1 MNIQSGSYYWPT
13 TLIDTPIYPK
23 LAEDIN
29 CDVLI
34 IGGGSSGAQ
43 CAYYLAETDLN
54 VVLIEKNTIG
64 SGSTSANTA
73 LIQYAGEKMFINLQ
87 NTFGKAYIF
96 KHLSLCK
103 QAIDDIEKAAAQIK
117 RDCSFIR
124 RDTLYFAS
132 HHEDVENLKKEYQ
145 LLKEAQFP
153 LQFLSREDI
162 ASIYPFSKEAA
173 IYFQNDAEI
182 NPFIFTHGLIE
193 FANNHD
199 AKVYEQ
205 TKMTGHAYH
214 EDGVTIYTDTKQKIH
229 AKKVIYCAGYEN
241 VELKNEKQASFVS
254 TYTVTTEPVNDFST
268 WPNRTLIWETAR
280 PYLYIRTTAN
290 NRVIIGGLDDNA
302 IYAEDRDNKLIHKKD
317 KLIQEFNKLFPDIP
331 VKPAYYLAAH
341 YGGTR
346 DGLPII
352 GQYKEAP
359 HSYFLYGYGDNGMVY
374 SQLLARIISEDI
386 ITGESANLPYYLQ
399 HRPKK
404 KRNITCCLCIFINT
418 TISLREAIVV
428 YFS

>member
-1 MNIQSGSYYWPT
+1 MNIQSGTYYWPT
-13 TLIDTPIYPK
+13 TLMNTPTYPQVT
-23 LAEDIN
+23 EDIN

-54 VVLIEKNTIG
+54 VVLIEKNTLG

-87 NTFGKAYIF
+87 NTFGEAYIS
-96 KHLSLCK
+96 KHLSLCR
-103 QAIDDIEKAAAQIK
+103 QAIDDIEKAAKQMN
-117 RDCSFIR
+117 RDCSFTR

-132 HHEDVENLKKEYQ
+132 HHEDVEKLKKEYQ

-153 LQFLSREDI
+153 LQFLTRDEI

-173 IYFQNDAEI
+173 IYFKNDAEV

-193 FANNHD
+193 YALEHD
-199 AKVYEQ
+199 VKIFEN
-205 TKMTGHAYH
+205 TKMIGHVYH
-214 EDGVTIYTDTKQKIH
+214 DDGVTIYTDTKHKIH

-268 WPNRTLIWETAR
+268 WHNRTLIWETAR
-280 PYLYIRTTAN
+280 PYLYIRTTAD
-290 NRVIIGGLDDNA
+290 NRIIIGGLDDNT
-302 IYAEDRDNKLIHKKD
+302 IYPEDRDSKLAHKKD
-317 KLIQEFNKLFPDIP
+317 KLIQGFNKLFPDIS

-352 GQYKEAP
+352 GQYEASP
-359 HSYFLYGYGDNGMVY
+359 HSYFLYGYGDNGTVY
-374 SQLLARIISEDI
+374 SQLLARIIADDI
-386 ITGESANLPYYLQ
+386 ISGNSADLPYYLQ
-399 HRPKK
+399 NRPKQ
-404 KRNITCCLCIFINT
+404 N
-418 TISLREAIVV
+418 EA
-428 YFS
+428 